1 MTIAHVLTLPDFDF
15 TFKVE
20 SDASSTKIGVVLG
33 QAGKPI
39 AYYNKALAPRHQILP
54 INEK

>member
-39 AYYNKALAPRHQILP
+39 AYYSKALAPRHQILP